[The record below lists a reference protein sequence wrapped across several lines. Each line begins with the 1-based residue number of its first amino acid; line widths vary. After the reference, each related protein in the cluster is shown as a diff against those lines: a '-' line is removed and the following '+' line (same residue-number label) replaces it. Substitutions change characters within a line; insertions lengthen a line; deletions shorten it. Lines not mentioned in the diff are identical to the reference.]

1 MSTALAKVIPLD
13 PEFQAV
19 YDAEVM
25 KHGNDCPCP
34 SCARDGDAALPIP
47 PMPRVR
53 KLQSSEGADDGQAL
67 LEMAQDNAQYSRRKE
82 FREGSFDQ
90 IEHDVSNAGR
100 LLFNFLTR

>member
-1 MSTALAKVIPLD
+1 MTKALARVVPLD

-19 YDAEVM
+19 YDAEVHE
-25 KHGNDCPCP
+25 KNCPCP
-34 SCARDGDAALPIP
+34 ACTRDGDAVSAP
-47 PMPRVR
+47 PSRVK
-53 KLQSSEGADDGQAL
+53 KLKSSEGADDVEAL
-67 LEMAQDNAQYSRRKE
+67 MEMAQDNAQYSRRKD

>member
-19 YDAEVM
+19 YDAEV
-25 KHGNDCPCP
+25 CEPETP
-34 SCARDGDAALPIP
+34 ASLPTP
-47 PMPRVR
+47 PMPRVK
-53 KLQSSEGADDGQAL
+53 KLKSSEGADDGQAL

-90 IEHDVSNAGR
+90 VQHDVSNAGR